1 MLKNIIG
8 IIISYIF
15 VFIIIGL
22 AKLVEEKGKE
32 ASRKF
37 IHIFLGFW
45 WCLAMY
51 FFDNVWFASF
61 VPATFII
68 INYISIKKDVI
79 KVMERDDNHKDGFGT
94 VYYAIS
100 LFILTIWTFG
110 VVKNPKIGL
119 VRNIGNGPRGWI
131 SSSCRKKYKKQT
143 I

>member
-8 IIISYIF
+8 IIVSYIF

-22 AKLVEEKGKE
+22 AKLVEKKGKE

-51 FFDNVWFASF
+51 FFDNVWFAAF
-61 VPATFII
+61 VPATFVV
-68 INYISIKKDVI
+68 INYISVKKDVI
-79 KVMERDDNHKDGFGT
+79 KVMERDDKHKDGLGT

-100 LFILTIWTFG
+100 LLILAIWTFG
-110 VVKNPKIGL
+110 IIKNPQIGL
-119 VRNIGNGPRGWI
+119 VRNICNGFRRWV
-131 SSSCRKKYKKQT
+131 SCSYRKKYKK
-143 I
+143 